1 MKILSMLRLLSIILL
16 TSSAIYANTATQL
29 ADFLED
35 KFIQNPNIVKADVHV
50 VDTLDVPHA
59 SGFKAYIVEIS
70 ATVKDGKKTQNVS
83 QRMMWFSNGKVI
95 TRELTDMI
103 TGDSLTDILKPHFKD
118 EFYTQEN
125 LLYGNPDAKHKV
137 VIFSDPLCPFCNSL
151 VPPALKTMK
160 DKPKTF
166 AVYYYH
172 FPLERLHPA
181 SPTLVKAVY
190 AAELQGVKDA
200 VLKLYGIKI
209 NPRERNES
217 KILEAFNKHM
227 GTHITQKDIHAKV
240 VLSHIAHD
248 AKVAQLLM
256 VAGTPTM
263 YFDGVIDKSKAKYK
277 KVK

>member
-1 MKILSMLRLLSIILL
+1 MLRLLSIILL
-16 TSSAIYANTATQL
+16 TSSIGYANTATQL

-35 KFIQNPNIVKADVHV
+35 KFIQNPKITKADVHV

-59 SGFKAYIVEIS
+59 QGFKAYIVEIKAS
-70 ATVKDGKKTQNVS
+70 VKDGTKTQNVS

-103 TGDSLTDILKPHFKD
+103 TGDSLTDVLKPHFKD
-118 EFYTQEN
+118 EFYAKEN
-125 LLYGNPDAKHKV
+125 LLYGDVNAKHKV
-137 VIFSDPLCPFCNSL
+137 VIFSDPLCPFCSSL
-151 VPPALKTMK
+151 VPPALKAMK

-172 FPLERLHPA
+172 FPLARLHPA

-209 NPRERNES
+209 NPRERDEA
-217 KILEAFNKHM
+217 KILAAFNSHM
-227 GTHITQKDIHAKV
+227 GTHITKADIHSKAV
-240 VLSHIAHD
+240 VTHIAHD
-248 AKVAQLLM
+248 AKVAKLLM
-256 VAGTPTM
+256 VGGTPTM
-263 YFDGVIDKSKAKYK
+263 YFDGAIDKSKAKYK